1 MYLIFQLNNFITNYL
16 LTLLS
21 CHTEYIMYKNLLLLE
36 LYYIYT
42 TMYRVYLSKQVNLAS
57 KIKLLYIVV
66 FLVHVFVCFFGCIML
81 KLRQLFK
88 LYIKNFETASLQE
101 LLPF

>member
-36 LYYIYT
+36 LYYIYILPGIFIKT
-42 TMYRVYLSKQVNLAS
+42 SKPGF

-66 FLVHVFVCFFGCIML
+66 FLVHVFVCFLGVSC
-81 KLRQLFK
+81 
-88 LYIKNFETASLQE
+88 
-101 LLPF
+101 